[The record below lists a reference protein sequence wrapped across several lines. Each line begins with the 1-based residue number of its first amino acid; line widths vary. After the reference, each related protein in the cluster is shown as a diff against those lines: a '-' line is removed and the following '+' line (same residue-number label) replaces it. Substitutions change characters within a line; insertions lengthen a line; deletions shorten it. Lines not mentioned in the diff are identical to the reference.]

1 MKNKRRIRSYETKKR
16 YVGFL
21 FILPWMIGLLCFFI
35 RPLVESILYSIGNLN
50 MSDGFSLKIV
60 GFEHYMRAFTQD
72 SRFLPM
78 LAESIPDALYQ
89 VPIIV
94 IFSLFLAI
102 LINQE
107 FHGRTLVRAIFFLPI
122 IISSGSVL
130 SIINGDVYNQMIS
143 SDTSASQL
151 FSSDMLRILLK
162 EMEIDES
169 IVRFI
174 SNMVDSLLNL
184 LWSAGMQTLLF
195 LAALQAIPPSV
206 YEAATIEGGSA
217 WENFWKITFPMVSPT
232 ILINAIYSII
242 DRFNSYDNA
251 VLRYINSFAIA
262 GDFEFGAALS
272 WVYTIVVLLF
282 VGLFYFVINRYV
294 YYEV

>member
-60 GFEHYMRAFTQD
+60 GLEHYMRAFTQD

-89 VPIIV
+89 VPILV

-122 IISSGSVL
+122 IISSGAVL

-242 DRFNSYDNA
+242 DRFNS
-251 VLRYINSFAIA
+251 
-262 GDFEFGAALS
+262 
-272 WVYTIVVLLF
+272 
-282 VGLFYFVINRYV
+282 
-294 YYEV
+294 